1 MFKYPV
7 PGDIVYLRSGG
18 LEMVVSEVQG
28 GFANCVWHD
37 KHGTAQSASPVEIP
51 KSMSPVPE
59 AAETCEM
66 RGWAVKA
73 QSEKTLTYLP

>member
-7 PGDIVYLRSGG
+7 PGDIVCLRSGG

-37 KHGTAQSASPVEIP
+37 QHGTAQSASYRLTLLSSARPI
-51 KSMSPVPE
+51 KSTRARRNK
-59 AAETCEM
+59 AA
-66 RGWAVKA
+66 ASQPAISLVD
-73 QSEKTLTYLP
+73 

>member
-37 KHGTAQSASPVEIP
+37 KNGTAQSASYRLTLLSSDQPI
-51 KSMSPVPE
+51 KSARARRNK
-59 AAETCEM
+59 AAA
-66 RGWAVKA
+66 GQLAISLA
-73 QSEKTLTYLP
+73 D